1 MNEHMPHEE
10 MPLGKEQPG
19 GWEADLHADRQEGRN
34 TGVMGQH
41 PEMAP
46 GNTAYDVKPVHRMLH
61 DLPDDDLKQIPVLPP
76 GSRLEQGAT
85 YIDLTDPARAEF
97 TAMGGQS
104 ATAGHWYVPKAGMDA
119 RLWNY
124 LTKVTNS
131 ERLGEAS
138 ET

>member
-1 MNEHMPHEE
+1 
-10 MPLGKEQPG
+10 
-19 GWEADLHADRQEGRN
+19 
-34 TGVMGQH
+34 
-41 PEMAP
+41 
-46 GNTAYDVKPVHRMLH
+46 
-61 DLPDDDLKQIPVLPP
+61 
-76 GSRLEQGAT
+76 
-85 YIDLTDPARAEF
+85 
-97 TAMGGQS
+97 MGGQS